1 MLYDTIILGGG
12 PAGLSA
18 GIYLARAKQ
27 KVLIIDEKTIGG
39 QIILTHAVA
48 NYPGV
53 EETSG
58 YKLAQTMK
66 KQAKEFG
73 CDIESNSKV
82 VKFDLA
88 GDTKSIE
95 IESGEIFTARSVILA
110 VGGVSRTLG
119 LPSESRFKGSGIS
132 YCATCDGDFFQD
144 QDIVVVGGGN
154 SALEEAV
161 SLTRYARTVTIVHQ
175 FATFQGFKHAIDAAV
190 NHPQIK
196 IIMEAEVAEF
206 IGNEKLEQVKIIRK
220 NQPEPII
227 LNATGTF
234 IFIGYIPSTEPF
246 KNILELNKRGEIV
259 VDEDLATSLPGVFA
273 AGDAINK
280 KIRQIT
286 TAVADGTVA
295 ALNAIEYNSKVSAV

>member
-1 MLYDTIILGGG
+1 MDYDTIILGGG

-66 KQAKEFG
+66 KQAKDFG
-73 CDIESNSKV
+73 CKIESNSKV
-82 VKFDLA
+82 IKFDLA
-88 GDTKSIE
+88 STPKSVEIDSGETFTSKSI
-95 IESGEIFTARSVILA
+95 ILA

-119 LPSESRFKGSGIS
+119 LPSESKYKGSGIS

-144 QDIVVVGGGN
+144 QDIIVVGGGN

-161 SLTRYARTVTIVHQ
+161 SLTKYAKTVTIVHQ
-175 FATFQGFKHAIDAAV
+175 FDHFQGFTHAIEAAV
-190 NHPQIK
+190 NHPRIK
-196 IIMEAEVAEF
+196 IVLNAEVLEF
-206 IGNEKLEQVKIIRK
+206 KGEESLKEVVIKVKD
-220 NQPEPII
+220 QPEPVT
-227 LNATGTF
+227 LLATGAF
-234 IFIGYIPSTEPF
+234 IFIGYTPSTEPF
-246 KNILELNKRGEIV
+246 KGIVDLNQRGEIIV
-259 VDEDLATSLPGVFA
+259 NEDLATSLSGVFA
-273 AGDAINK
+273 AGDAITK
-280 KIRQIT
+280 KFRQIT
-286 TAVADGTVA
+286 TAVSDGTIS
-295 ALNAIEYNSKVSAV
+295 ALNAIEYNSKK

>member
-1 MLYDTIILGGG
+1 MHYDTIILGGG

-18 GIYLARAKQ
+18 GIYLSRAKQ

-58 YKLAQTMK
+58 YKMAQVMK

-73 CDIESNSKV
+73 CTIESNSKLV
-82 VKFDLA
+82 NLDLSSNP
-88 GDTKSIE
+88 KSVE
-95 IESGEIFTARSVILA
+95 IDSGEIFTAKSVVLA

-119 LPSESRFKGSGIS
+119 LPSESKFKGSGIS

-161 SLTRYARTVTIVHQ
+161 SLTKYAKTVTIVHQ
-175 FATFQGFKHAIDAAV
+175 FDHFQGFQHAIDAAV

-196 IIMEAEVAEF
+196 IILEAEILEF
-206 IGNEKLEQVKIIRK
+206 IGTEKLEQVKIRQK
-220 NQPEPII
+220 NQPEPIL

-234 IFIGYIPSTEPF
+234 IFIGYVPSTEPF
-246 KNILELNKRGEIV
+246 KGIIDLNQRGEIIV
-259 VDEDLATSLPGVFA
+259 NLDLETSIKGVFA
-273 AGDAINK
+273 AGDAIAK
-280 KIRQIT
+280 KYRQIT
-286 TAVADGTVA
+286 TAVADGTIA
-295 ALNAIEYNSKVSAV
+295 ALNAIEYNSKK

>member
-1 MLYDTIILGGG
+1 MHYDTIVLGGG

-18 GIYLARAKQ
+18 GIYLSRAKQ

-58 YKLAQTMK
+58 YKLAQVMK

-73 CDIESNSKV
+73 CVIESNSKV
-82 VKFDLA
+82 VKFDLSA
-88 GDTKSIE
+88 NPKTVE
-95 IESGEIFTARSVILA
+95 IDSDEIFTAKSIILA

-119 LPSESRFKGSGIS
+119 LPSENRFKGIGIS

-161 SLTRYARTVTIVHQ
+161 SLTKYAKTVTIVHQ
-175 FATFQGFKHAIDAAV
+175 FDHFQGFQHAIDAAI

-196 IIMEAEVAEF
+196 IMLESEVLEF
-206 IGNEKLEQVKIIRK
+206 IGTEKLEQVKIKQK
-220 NQPEPII
+220 NQPEPIL

-234 IFIGYIPSTEPF
+234 IFIGYVPSTEPF
-246 KNILELNKRGEIV
+246 KGIIELNPRGEIV
-259 VDEDLATSLPGVFA
+259 VSTDLLTSIPGVFA

-286 TAVADGTVA
+286 TAVADGTMA
-295 ALNAIEYNSKVSAV
+295 ALNAIEYNSKV

>member
-1 MLYDTIILGGG
+1 MHYDTIILGGG

-18 GIYLARAKQ
+18 GIYMSRAKQ

-58 YKLAQTMK
+58 YKLAQIMK

-73 CDIESNSKV
+73 CVIESNSKV
-82 VKFDLA
+82 VKFDLSA
-88 GDTKSIE
+88 NPKSVE
-95 IESGEIFTARSVILA
+95 IDSGEIFTAKSVILA

-119 LPSESRFKGSGIS
+119 LPSESKFKGSGIS
-132 YCATCDGDFFQD
+132 YCATCDGDFFQN

-161 SLTRYARTVTIVHQ
+161 SLTKYAKTVTIVHQ
-175 FATFQGFKHAIDAAV
+175 FDHFQGFQHDIDSAV

-196 IIMEAEVAEF
+196 IILEAEILEF
-206 IGNEKLEQVKIIRK
+206 IGSEKLEHVKIKQK
-220 NQPEPII
+220 NMPEPIL

-234 IFIGYIPSTEPF
+234 IFIGYVPSTEPF
-246 KNILELNKRGEIV
+246 GGIVDLNQRGEIIV
-259 VDEDLATSLPGVFA
+259 NEDLATSIPGVLA
-273 AGDAINK
+273 AGDAITK
-280 KIRQIT
+280 KYRQIT
-286 TAVADGTVA
+286 TAVSDGTIA
-295 ALNAIEYNSKVSAV
+295 ALNAIEYNSKA